1 MKETTLHI
9 DQEQRTTHPLLIR
22 GIAKLLSYLFHPLFI
37 PTYIFVILMWQ
48 MPFEFAGITQ
58 WQLKMRLFGLFWVTA
73 FFPAFAVFLLWKL
86 KFVENI
92 FLRTQKERIIPY
104 VITMFFYWW
113 MFYLSRNFTDQPAA
127 LKFFYM
133 GIFIASAIGLIINNY
148 FKISLHGMG
157 VGGALAAVIL
167 FSLHYEVPMGT
178 IIAGTTLVTGLV
190 CTSRLI
196 ASDHS
201 TRDVYTG
208 LLVGAFCQIVAY
220 FVMM

>member
-1 MKETTLHI
+1 
-9 DQEQRTTHPLLIR
+9 
-22 GIAKLLSYLFHPLFI
+22 
-37 PTYIFVILMWQ
+37 MWQ
-48 MPFEFAGITQ
+48 MPFEFAGITI

-92 FLRTQKERIIPY
+92 FLRSQKERIIPY

-113 MFYLSRNFTDQPAA
+113 MFYLSRNFTDQPAV

-133 GIFIASAIGLIINNY
+133 GIFIASAIGLVINNY

-167 FSLHYEVPMGT
+167 FSFHYQLPMGL
-178 IIAGTTLVTGLV
+178 IIAATTLITGLV

-201 TRDVYTG
+201 SRDVYTG
-208 LLVGAFCQIVAY
+208 LIVGAACQLGAY
-220 FVMM
+220 YFIM